1 MCDINNIRQR
11 VYFSI
16 FVYSRILS
24 ILSIPVNFCFGSP
37 VSP

>member
-1 MCDINNIRQR
+1 MCDIKNIRQR

-24 ILSIPVNFCFGSP
+24 IPVNFCFGSP